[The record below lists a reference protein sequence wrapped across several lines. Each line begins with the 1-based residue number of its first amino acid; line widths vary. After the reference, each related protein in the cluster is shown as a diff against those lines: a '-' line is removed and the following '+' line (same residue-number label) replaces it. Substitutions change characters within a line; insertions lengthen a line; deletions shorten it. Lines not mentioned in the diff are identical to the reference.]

1 MNKKT
6 KEKVLSVIQNVII
19 EKITELVEGMSDNEF
34 VEEVG
39 SRVYDEIGYDVNEK
53 DEVDE
58 LTELIGE
65 RVLPLLNKIL
75 EYGVE
80 NEV

>member
-39 SRVYDEIGYDVNEK
+39 ERVYNELKYDVNEK

-65 RVLPLLNKIL
+65 RVLPLLHKIM

-80 NEV
+80 CED

>member
-34 VEEVG
+34 VDEVG

-65 RVLPLLNKIL
+65 RVLPLLHKIL
-75 EYGVE
+75 EYGIE

>member
-65 RVLPLLNKIL
+65 RVLPLLHKIL
-75 EYGVE
+75 EYGIE
-80 NEV
+80 CEE

>member
-34 VEEVG
+34 VDEVG

-53 DEVDE
+53 DEVEE

>member
-53 DEVDE
+53 DEVEE

>member
-65 RVLPLLNKIL
+65 RVLPLLHKIM

-80 NEV
+80 CED

>member
-6 KEKVLSVIQNVII
+6 KEKVLKIIDEVITD
-19 EKITELVEGMSDNEF
+19 KISDLMESMSDNEF

-39 SRVYDEIGYDVNEK
+39 ERVYNELKYDVNEK

-65 RVLPLLNKIL
+65 RVLPLLHKIM

-80 NEV
+80 CED